1 MRRRGWAPERIAGCW
16 QLLGKGCISQR
27 GGQSVDLRAGYGLCH
42 IRCCKIYRNIADHSA
57 KIPSLI
63 LNTSSSYLNND
74 LKTLADINIS
84 VTP

>member
-1 MRRRGWAPERIAGCW
+1 M
-16 QLLGKGCISQR
+16 
-27 GGQSVDLRAGYGLCH
+27 DLRAGYGLCH